1 MKQMSPVVRTIT
13 KFAFAPIFLFGT
25 YIILHGHLTPGG
37 GFQGGAIIATL
48 FALYFVAFAANKW
61 KKSLLSTIESS
72 GLLIFIGTGLM
83 GLISGFFFFNF
94 LGGKGHLFFGQEVEW
109 SNWTYEGISITAWP
123 ANSQPLLS
131 SGTVAV
137 MNMAVGLEVIAA
149 LTLIVITIGMFAS
162 TNREGGE

>member
-13 KFAFAPIFLFGT
+13 KFAFAPIFLFGS

-48 FALYFVAFAANKW
+48 FALYFVAFAATKW
-61 KKSLLSTIESS
+61 KRSLLSTIESS
-72 GLLIFIGTGLM
+72 GLLVFIGTGLL
-83 GLISGFFFFNF
+83 GLASGYFFFNF

-109 SNWTYEGISITAWP
+109 ADWTYEGVSVATWP

-131 SGTVAV
+131 SGTVAI
-137 MNMAVGLEVIAA
+137 MNMAVGLEVVAA
-149 LTLIVITIGMFAS
+149 LTLIVITMGMFAFM
-162 TNREGGE
+162 NKEEGE